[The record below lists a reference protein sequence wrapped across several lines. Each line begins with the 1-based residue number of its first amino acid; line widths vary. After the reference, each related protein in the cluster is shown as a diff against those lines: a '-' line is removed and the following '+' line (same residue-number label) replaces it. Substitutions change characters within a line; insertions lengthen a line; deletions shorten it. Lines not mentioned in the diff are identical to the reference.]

1 LHADVVAAIGLL
13 GHVDQLVGGSIQV
26 TFRSYDRSNFRRHDR
41 TMHAI
46 AAQHK
51 HIADIDLGFVG
62 FDIDEQII
70 RGDYKIPPMILQPF
84 VENAIHHGLMNKLDK
99 DKQVRIEGQFIEGSL
114 RFVVEDN
121 GIGRS
126 KAAEYKRINKP
137 DHQSMGMEITQE
149 RINHFNADG
158 SNTVNII
165 DLYTDDGKPAGTRI
179 EICITNQN

>member
-1 LHADVVAAIGLL
+1 
-13 GHVDQLVGGSIQV
+13 
-26 TFRSYDRSNFRRHDR
+26 
-41 TMHAI
+41 M
-46 AAQHK
+46 K
-51 HIADIDLGFVG
+51 
-62 FDIDEQII
+62 
-70 RGDYKIPPMILQPF
+70 
-84 VENAIHHGLMNKLDK
+84 KLDE